1 MPDLTNDQLRAIR
14 AETHTRTLHLDR
26 AAANE
31 EARTIEVAF
40 SSEEP
45 YRRWWGTEILG
56 HDAAEVDM
64 EFIASG
70 RAPLLAGHDMQDQVG
85 VIEKAWLD
93 KDRKGR
99 ALVRFGRSARA
110 DEFFKDVLDGIRA
123 NISVGYRVHDMQLES
138 STEAEDVYRV
148 TKWEPLEV
156 SLVSVPADTSVGVG
170 RGAEPAPQT
179 KEDKAM
185 PDIDKKTDTTPPV
198 DPVAIAAEAR
208 QAETARI
215 RNLVALGKQHAM
227 PTDAE
232 RAIEAGTSVDQFRA
246 QVLDTL
252 AKRAEEQAKAA
263 PATIGMSQREV
274 GQFSM
279 LKLVR
284 ALATN
289 DWSQAGFERE
299 CSQAFEQKS
308 GKTAKGAFIP
318 PDVLIDPR
326 YHRRDLATNVGNAGG
341 YLVAETLQTGSF
353 IDLLRNTSV
362 AMRMGARVLN
372 GLVGDADIPKQTGGA
387 TAYWIN
393 EGGTLTESQQT
404 LGQIRLTPKTVGCF
418 TDMTRR
424 MMLQSS
430 IDVENFIRSD
440 FAAQI
445 ALAID
450 SAALNGSGVNGQP
463 LGIIGT
469 TGIGSVT
476 LNAQNAPDWGNIVD
490 METAVSTDNALVGTL
505 GYVSTATITGKMK
518 QTERTSGNG
527 IYILDGNTLNGYPYM
542 MSNNVPAKYILFGN
556 WADLI
561 IATWSGLD
569 VTVDTTTLG
578 TSGGTRIIAFQD
590 VDVAVRHAE
599 SFCAGYAA

>member
-1 MPDLTNDQLRAIR
+1 MPEMNRSQLDAIR

-56 HDAAEVDM
+56 HDAEQVQM
-64 EFIASG
+64 EFLASG
-70 RAPLLAGHDMQDQVG
+70 RAPLLAGHDMRDQVG
-85 VIEKAWLD
+85 VIEKAWID

-99 ALVRFGRSARA
+99 ATVRFGRSARA

-123 NISVGYRVHDMQLES
+123 NISVGYRVHEMQLEK
-138 STEAEDVYRV
+138 STDEEDIYRV

-170 RGAEPAPQT
+170 RGAET
-179 KEDKAM
+179 TTTKKEDPAM
-185 PDIDKKTDTTPPV
+185 PDIEQKKPEAPSV
-198 DPVAIAAEAR
+198 DVAAITAEAR
-208 QAETARI
+208 QNETARV

-227 PTDAE
+227 EAQAE
-232 RAIEAGTSVDQFRA
+232 AAVEAGRSVDQFRA
-246 QVLDTL
+246 EVLDAL
-252 AKRAEEQAKAA
+252 AKRATEKPAA
-263 PATIGMSQREV
+263 ESTIGMSQREV

-341 YLVAETLQTGSF
+341 YLVAETLQAGSF

-393 EGGTLTESQQT
+393 EGGALTESQQT

-450 SAALNGSGVNGQP
+450 AAALNGSGVNGQP

-469 TGIGSVT
+469 TGVGT
-476 LNAQNAPDWGNIVD
+476 EALGAANAPTWADIVN

-505 GYVSTATITGKMK
+505 GYVSTATITGFMK

-527 IYILDGNTLNGYPYM
+527 IYILDGATLNGYPYM

-590 VDVAVRHAE
+590 IDIAIRHAE
-599 SFCAGYAA
+599 SFCVGYTA

>member
-56 HDAAEVDM
+56 HDADNVQM
-64 EFIASG
+64 EFLASG
-70 RAPLLAGHDMQDQVG
+70 RAPLLAGHDMRDQVG
-85 VIEKAWLD
+85 VIERAWLD

-99 ALVRFGRSARA
+99 ATVRFGRSTRA
-110 DEFFKDVLDGIRA
+110 DEFFRDVLDGIRA
-123 NISVGYRVHDMQLES
+123 NISVGYRVHEMQLEK
-138 STEAEDVYRV
+138 STDEEDTYRV
-148 TKWEPLEV
+148 TRWEPLEV
-156 SLVSVPADTSVGVG
+156 SLVSVPADTTVGVG
-170 RGAEPAPQT
+170 RGAETAT
-179 KEDKAM
+179 TKKEDQAM
-185 PDIDKKTDTTPPV
+185 PDTETKKPEAPSV
-198 DPVAIAAEAR
+198 DVAAITAEAR
-208 QAETARI
+208 QGETARI

-227 PTDAE
+227 EKEAEAAIDAG
-232 RAIEAGTSVDQFRA
+232 RSVDQFRA
-246 QVLDTL
+246 EVLDAL
-252 AKRAEEQAKAA
+252 AKRAAEKPAA
-263 PATIGMSQREV
+263 TATIGMSQREV

-387 TAYWIN
+387 TAYWIS

-476 LNAQNAPDWGNIVD
+476 LNAQNAPDWGDIVD

-590 VDVAVRHAE
+590 VDIAVRHAE

>member
-1 MPDLTNDQLRAIR
+1 
-14 AETHTRTLHLDR
+14 
-26 AAANE
+26 
-31 EARTIEVAF
+31 
-40 SSEEP
+40 
-45 YRRWWGTEILG
+45 
-56 HDAAEVDM
+56 
-64 EFIASG
+64 
-70 RAPLLAGHDMQDQVG
+70 
-85 VIEKAWLD
+85 
-93 KDRKGR
+93 
-99 ALVRFGRSARA
+99 
-110 DEFFKDVLDGIRA
+110 
-123 NISVGYRVHDMQLES
+123 
-138 STEAEDVYRV
+138 
-148 TKWEPLEV
+148 
-156 SLVSVPADTSVGVG
+156 
-170 RGAEPAPQT
+170 
-179 KEDKAM
+179 M
-185 PDIDKKTDTTPPV
+185 PDIEQKKPEAPSV
-198 DPVAIAAEAR
+198 DVAAITAEAR
-208 QAETARI
+208 QNETARV

-227 PTDAE
+227 EAQAE
-232 RAIEAGTSVDQFRA
+232 AAVEAGRSVDQFRA
-246 QVLDTL
+246 EVLDAL
-252 AKRAEEQAKAA
+252 AKRATEKPAA
-263 PATIGMSQREV
+263 ESTIGMSQREV

-341 YLVAETLQTGSF
+341 YLVAETLQAGSF

-393 EGGTLTESQQT
+393 EGGALTESQQT

-450 SAALNGSGVNGQP
+450 AAALNGSGVNGQP

-469 TGIGSVT
+469 TGVGT
-476 LNAQNAPDWGNIVD
+476 EALGAANAPTWADIVN

-505 GYVSTATITGKMK
+505 GYVSTATITGFMK

-527 IYILDGNTLNGYPYM
+527 IYILDGATLNGYPYM

-590 VDVAVRHAE
+590 IDIAIRHAE
-599 SFCAGYAA
+599 SFCVGYTA